1 MALNQSFL
9 VFLRSL
15 CGLCYKKMHGQIN
28 VCLEQI
34 ITIKK
39 KNLVK
44 LVYEKIYKT
53 LNFFRGM
60 ILFTK

>member
-1 MALNQSFL
+1 
-9 VFLRSL
+9 
-15 CGLCYKKMHGQIN
+15 MHGQIN